1 MKFLIDAQLPP
12 ALAAWLREQGH
23 EAQAVREVGLR
34 EATDEAIWAYAQQ
47 SGAVIL
53 TKDEDF
59 AVRCERVAA
68 GPVIVWLRVGNASN
82 QALRVWLEP
91 RMAGIVQLV
100 GQGGRL
106 VEVI

>member
-1 MKFLIDAQLPP
+1 MVA
-12 ALAAWLREQGH
+12 EQGH
-23 EAQAVREVGLR
+23 AAQAVREVGLR

-59 AVRCERVAA
+59 AARCERVP
-68 GPVIVWLRVGNASN
+68 PVLIVWLRVGNASN